1 MEGGGGPDRGWWAAR
16 ADLGWIVLAL
26 LWVLLAVW
34 LLRLGESTT
43 IGWALGAGLHLV
55 LFAAWPVALL
65 AVLVRRRVLA
75 GAALATI
82 AVHLLVSAPLLPLGS
97 DESPAGPQ
105 VTVGSW
111 NAFVD
116 NDDPDAAARILADD
130 PPDVLV
136 LQELTPETERALR
149 GAGLLRR
156 YPHRVGRSEP
166 GTTGETIWSRFP
178 VLDPA
183 PVEAG
188 DDVVAA
194 TIEVPGGT
202 TLTVA
207 NVHAFGPQPG
217 DPGIWARTLHD
228 LDRALGRID
237 GPWIAVGDFNA
248 TSDHRAFRD
257 LLHDGR
263 RDAHA
268 ASGRGYARTWPADG
282 PFPPLVLIDHAI
294 VSRQVQVAGTAEQ
307 TLPGSDHRMI
317 RVDLT
322 TAGRSDRAGEG
333 G

>member
-1 MEGGGGPDRGWWAAR
+1 M
-16 ADLGWIVLAL
+16 LAL

-43 IGWALGAGLHLV
+43 IGGRSVPGCTSCSSPR
-55 LFAAWPVALL
+55 PVALL
-65 AVLVRRRVLA
+65 AVLVRRRALA

-111 NAFVD
+111 NALVD

-166 GTTGETIWSRFP
+166 GTTGEAIWSRFP

-194 TIEVPGGT
+194 TIEVPGGM
-202 TLTVA
+202 TLD
-207 NVHAFGPQPG
+207 GGERPRLRPQPG

-257 LLHDGR
+257 LLHDAGGTPTR
-263 RDAHA
+263 PPGGAT
-268 ASGRGYARTWPADG
+268 RTWPADG